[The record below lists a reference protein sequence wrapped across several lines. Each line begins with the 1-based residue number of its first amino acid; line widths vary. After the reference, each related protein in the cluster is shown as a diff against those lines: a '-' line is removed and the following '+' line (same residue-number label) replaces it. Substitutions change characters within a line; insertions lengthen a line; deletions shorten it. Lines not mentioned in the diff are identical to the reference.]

1 VSRKLHLH
9 ARRIRL
15 TRPDGGIVDVQAP
28 TVGHMAQ
35 SMGFFDFDERL
46 GDAAFEQLFEAGG

>member
-1 VSRKLHLH
+1 
-9 ARRIRL
+9 
-15 TRPDGGIVDVQAP
+15 VQAP